1 MANMYTL
8 PELVRFGVQIEK
20 NGRDF
25 YDLASKN
32 VKADRVRQVFEYIS
46 NDEQQHIAAVEGILD
61 GMGADARPAGRFPA
75 EYTEY
80 LTALVDGNVFTKS
93 KQGSEVARALRN
105 DMQAVETGLGFEKD
119 AILLYTEIR
128 KLAGAGHEALD
139 KLIAEEQDHFRRL
152 AEVMKGFNKFGVG
165 SNRLSY

>member
-1 MANMYTL
+1 MYTL

-46 NDEQQHIAAVEGILD
+46 NDEQQHIAAVEGIVSD
-61 GMGADARPAGRFPA
+61 IDANARPAGRFPA
-75 EYTEY
+75 EYMEY
-80 LTALVDGNVFTKS
+80 LNALVDENVFTKS

-128 KLAGAGHEALD
+128 KLAGADAHEALD